1 MTSKSPPQHE
11 VRIAALDGYRGL
23 AVLMVTLYR
32 FGEVS
37 FTENVAGKLVNNA
50 FYIGASGVD
59 LFFVLS
65 GFLITGILLE
75 SKTNTDY
82 FSRFYFR
89 RTLRIFPLYFAS
101 LFLFLLLLPL
111 LGLNSV
117 IQGDKLVGIDDLRGN
132 PLHLWLYTSNLSI
145 AWFNEWHFGALN
157 HFWSLA
163 IEEQFYLFWP
173 LIVLWLAP
181 RQLLKFCLIAW
192 VALALIRIG
201 FSISQLNDVASKTF
215 TLFRMDGL
223 LLGAAGAVVFRQ
235 RGTQLSKYAT
245 WLRATT
251 VLTGTLYCATFAL
264 GKDDFTVR
272 YALVAIG
279 GLCLLLSTLACPITG
294 PERRF
299 FEQTSLCALGK
310 YSYAMYIFQLP
321 LIPLLAPWISP
332 TKCATWIGLP
342 IGGALFYV
350 LVMFGLT
357 YVLAM
362 ISWRAFEVHFLN
374 LRKRAQ
380 FSRVSEIPSETA
392 HLLKQS

>member
-1 MTSKSPPQHE
+1 MTSNSPPQHPA
-11 VRIAALDGYRGL
+11 RIAALDGYRGL
-23 AVLMVTLYR
+23 AVFMVTLYR

-37 FTENVAGKLVNNA
+37 FTEAVAGRLVNKV

-75 SKTNTDY
+75 SKTNADY

-101 LFLFLLLLPL
+101 LFLFLLFLPL

-117 IQGDKLVGIDDLRGN
+117 LQGDKLVGIDSIRGN
-132 PLHLWLYTSNLSI
+132 PMHLWLYTSNLSI

-192 VALALIRIG
+192 VALAVIRIG
-201 FSISQLNDVASKTF
+201 FSVSQLNDLASKTF

-235 RGTQLSKYAT
+235 RGTQLTKYGN
-245 WLRATT
+245 WLRTTT
-251 VLTGTLYCATFAL
+251 VLAGMLYCATLVF

-272 YALVAIG
+272 YTLVSIG
-279 GLCLLLSTLACPITG
+279 GLCLLLSTLVCPMSG

-299 FEQTSLCALGK
+299 FELTTLRALGK

-332 TKCATWIGLP
+332 TKCALWVGLP
-342 IGGALFYV
+342 IGGALLYV
-350 LVMFGLT
+350 LVMLGLT

-362 ISWRAFEVHFLN
+362 ISWRVFEVHFLN
-374 LRKRAQ
+374 LRKPSQ
-380 FSRVSEIPSETA
+380 FSRVSKIPSEAT
-392 HLLKQS
+392 HMLKQS